1 MEILGR
7 GKRNWEIFISN
18 NISLFLSREETIEK
32 DGRIVGWDSFRG
44 KIWKISIL
52 IHLIFCRVSSRR
64 WVNFWVKERGKGE
77 VGKIDGTSKK
87 RKREK
92 EEKGVKGSH
101 V

>member
-1 MEILGR
+1 MEGSSA
-7 GKRNWEIFISN
+7 EI
-18 NISLFLSREETIEK
+18 
-32 DGRIVGWDSFRG
+32 RG

-64 WVNFWVKERGKGE
+64 WVNFWVNERGKRE
-77 VGKIDGTSKK
+77 VGKIDGTSEK